1 MTETYRITAARSG
14 TRGLILGLIPVP
26 GGAARLIK
34 LSLRP
39 LLLIAVLISLS
50 ACIATQPR
58 DISNVCTM
66 FEERRSWYKA
76 AERTEERW
84 GVPVHVSMAFIHQES
99 AYQARIRPARNRL
112 LWVIPWTRPS
122 SAFGYAQALDTTW
135 SEYRQATGNRLA
147 MRSNF
152 GDAMDFIG
160 WYNRNS
166 HRRNN
171 IPYSDARNLY
181 LAYHEGN
188 TGFARGSYAG
198 NATLLATAQ
207 RVQANA
213 DRYQAQF
220 AQCEREL
227 GKNWFMR
234 VFS

>member
-1 MTETYRITAARSG
+1 MTK
-14 TRGLILGLIPVP
+14 TRTGIL
-26 GGAARLIK
+26 
-34 LSLRP
+34 P
-39 LLLIAVLISLS
+39 LLLSGLLVSLS
-50 ACIATQPR
+50 ACAASQPR
-58 DISNVCTM
+58 DTSNVCNM
-66 FEERRSWYKA
+66 FEDRRSWYKA
-76 AERTEERW
+76 AERTEKRW
-84 GVPVHVSMAFIHQES
+84 GVPVHVSMAFIYQES
-99 AYQARIRPARNRL
+99 AYQARIRPDRNRI

-135 SEYRQATGNRLA
+135 SEYRRETGNGFA

-152 GDAMDFIG
+152 GDAIDFIG

-188 TGFARGSYAG
+188 AGFARGSYAG

-207 RVQANA
+207 RVQNNA

-227 GKNWFMR
+227 GRNWFMR
-234 VFS
+234 AFF

>member
-1 MTETYRITAARSG
+1 MTALTEISTTATRVASRI
-14 TRGLILGLIPVP
+14 I
-26 GGAARLIK
+26 
-34 LSLRP
+34 SLTVRP
-39 LLLIAVLISLS
+39 LLLSGLFISLT
-50 ACIATQPR
+50 ACIASPPQDT
-58 DISNVCTM
+58 SNVCNM
-66 FEERRSWYKA
+66 FEDRRSWYKA
-76 AERTEERW
+76 AERAEQRW
-84 GVPVHVSMAFIHQES
+84 GVPIHVSMAFIYQES
-99 AYQARIRPARNRL
+99 AYQARIRPQRNRI

-135 SEYRQATGNRLA
+135 SEYRQVTGNRLA

-152 GDAMDFIG
+152 GDAIDFIG

-166 HRRNN
+166 HQRNN
-171 IPYSDARNLY
+171 ISYSDARNLY

-198 NATLLATAQ
+198 NATLLATAE
-207 RVQANA
+207 RVQSNA

-234 VFS
+234 VFF